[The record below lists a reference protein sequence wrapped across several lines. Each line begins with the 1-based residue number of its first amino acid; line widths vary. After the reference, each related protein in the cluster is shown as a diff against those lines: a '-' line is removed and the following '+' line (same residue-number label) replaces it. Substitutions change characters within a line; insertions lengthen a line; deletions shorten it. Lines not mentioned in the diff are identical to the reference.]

1 MISYDQLFSS
11 SVLDANIHGGSVE
24 VWDELR
30 WLILCVVYAHIWSEC
45 CRSKLNEM
53 STIPHHQTST
63 HITVMGHQYLYLLH
77 RFHPFSR
84 TSTARNGAID
94 VQGVPPFSA
103 TALSIKHA
111 SHLQEPMRQSPCV
124 CFRTGRCH
132 GSSRI
137 LDVIYRPYEGKTM
150 KMTSQKWFEPK
161 NQTRILPAGF
171 QLTVHTIGY
180 AVRWCHGS
188 QVCMKRNETNK
199 WKIKKE
205 AANWNVCPP
214 RCHSN
219 SKLSPAHEA
228 PLANWTWYLPMPPD
242 ASHL

>member
-1 MISYDQLFSS
+1 MLIFEVNAVGQSS
-11 SVLDANIHGGSVE
+11 M
-24 VWDELR
+24 R
-30 WLILCVVYAHIWSEC
+30 WARY
-45 CRSKLNEM
+45 
-53 STIPHHQTST
+53 PHHQTST
-63 HITVMGHQYLYLLH
+63 HITVMGHQHLYLLH

-124 CFRTGRCH
+124 CFRTGRCP

-137 LDVIYRPYEGKTM
+137 LDVILRAIRKQNNENDFS
-150 KMTSQKWFEPK
+150 KMVWTKESNKDLAC
-161 NQTRILPAGF
+161 RIPTHRA
-171 QLTVHTIGY
+171 H

-188 QVCMKRNETNK
+188 QVCMKRNETNH
-199 WKIKKE
+199 WKIEKE

-242 ASHL
+242 ASRCLPMPPDASRCLPPLSRLMW